1 MKGDMKTYGRLIREA
16 LPYWKVA
23 VVAMLAM
30 TATAAM
36 EPLLPALMA
45 PLIDESLIDKDPKA
59 LIQIPLMI
67 VAVFVFK
74 GIAEYIASVSSQY
87 VANRTVA
94 DIRSEVFAVQLDLP
108 MQDHDAQ
115 EGGRLLSR
123 ITYDVAQVGEAVST
137 AWMVIIKDSLMILGL
152 LAFLIYTSWEMSL
165 ALLVAAPVV
174 SYVVKKAS
182 IKMRRSNQDLQTW
195 TGRLTGLIEE
205 SLMAVKDIKIFSG
218 HDHQQS
224 RFDDINKRLRHEQM
238 RVIKIQ
244 SLNVPLVQILA
255 AITIGIVILI
265 GTQMSAKDLLSP
277 GEFVAYITAMGMIF
291 DPVRR
296 LTGVNATIQRG
307 LAAAESIYEIFD
319 QSLDEQR
326 QASDYSALKQVSLS
340 CESLSFQYKNAESK
354 ALDQVSFQIQAG
366 ETVALVGPSGSGK
379 SSLIASI
386 AGFIEPDAGSI
397 LINGEDIQS
406 WPLAKRRRQ
415 LSLVSQQV
423 NLFDAT
429 IAENIRF
436 GRPDATDEQIRDAAR
451 QAHALEFIDALPD
464 GLDTQVG
471 PFGGRLSGGQRQRIA
486 IARAFIK
493 DAPILL
499 LDEPTS
505 ALDHQS
511 REQVLLG
518 LENLK
523 ANRTTL
529 IISHQ
534 PETLLSIDRTLYL
547 IAGQLAT
554 DSSVL
559 DVASAQTT
567 PPRA

>member
-1 MKGDMKTYGRLIREA
+1 MKGDMRTYGRLIREA

-23 VVAMLAM
+23 VLAMLSMA
-30 TATAAM
+30 ATAAM
-36 EPLLPALMA
+36 EPMLPALMA
-45 PLIDESLIDKDPKA
+45 PLIDESLIDKDPNA
-59 LIQIPLMI
+59 LIQIPLLI

-74 GIAEYIASVSSQY
+74 GVSEYVASVSSQY
-87 VANRTVA
+87 VATRTVA

-108 MQDHDAQ
+108 MTDHDAE

-137 AWMVIIKDSLMILGL
+137 AWMVIIKDTLMILGL
-152 LAFLIYTSWEMSL
+152 LGFLIYTSWQMSL
-165 ALLVAAPVV
+165 ALLVAAPIV
-174 SYVVKKAS
+174 SFVVKKAS
-182 IKMRRSNQDLQTW
+182 VKMRRSNQDLQTW

-205 SLMAVKDIKIFSG
+205 SLLAVKDIKIFGG
-218 HDHQQS
+218 HDNQQEQ
-224 RFDDINKRLRHEQM
+224 FDDINKRLRHEQM

-265 GTQMSAKDLLSP
+265 GTQMSARDLLSP

-319 QSLDEQR
+319 QILDNQRGHSRSHDALPKASL
-326 QASDYSALKQVSLS
+326 AINAVTFSYP
-340 CESLSFQYKNAESK
+340 NAESP
-354 ALDQVSFQIQAG
+354 ALDSVSFDIRPG
-366 ETVALVGPSGSGK
+366 ESVALVGPSGSGK
-379 SSLIASI
+379 SSLIALI
-386 AGFIEPDAGSI
+386 AGFQNPDSGEIRINDEPLTEWS
-397 LINGEDIQS
+397 LS
-406 WPLAKRRRQ
+406 KRRRQ
-415 LSLVSQQV
+415 LSLVGQQV
-423 NLFDAT
+423 NLFDSTVAD
-429 IAENIRF
+429 NIRF
-436 GRPDATDEQIRDAAR
+436 GWPDASDEAVREAAL
-451 QAHALEFIDALPD
+451 QAHALEFIEALPE
-464 GLDTQVG
+464 GFDTPIG
-471 PFGGRLSGGQRQRIA
+471 PFGNRLSGGQRQRIA

-505 ALDHQS
+505 ALDHNS
-511 REQVLLG
+511 REEVLKG

-534 PETLLSIDRTLYL
+534 PETLLSIDRTVSLRDG
-547 IAGQLAT
+547 IIT
-554 DSSVL
+554 
-559 DVASAQTT
+559 
-567 PPRA
+567 R

>member
-1 MKGDMKTYGRLIREA
+1 MKGDMRTYGRLIREA

-23 VVAMLAM
+23 VLAMLSMA
-30 TATAAM
+30 ATAAM
-36 EPLLPALMA
+36 EPMLPALMA
-45 PLIDESLIDKDPKA
+45 PLIDESLIDKDPNA
-59 LIQIPLMI
+59 LIQIPLLI
-67 VAVFVFK
+67 VTVFVFK
-74 GIAEYIASVSSQY
+74 GVSEYVASVSSQY
-87 VANRTVA
+87 VATRTVA

-108 MQDHDAQ
+108 MTDHDAE

-137 AWMVIIKDSLMILGL
+137 AWMVIIKDTLMILGL
-152 LAFLIYTSWEMSL
+152 LGFLIYTSWQMSL
-165 ALLVAAPVV
+165 ALLVAAPIV
-174 SYVVKKAS
+174 SFVVKKAS
-182 IKMRRSNQDLQTW
+182 VKMRRSNQDLQTW

-205 SLMAVKDIKIFSG
+205 SLLAVKDIKIFGG
-218 HDHQQS
+218 HDNQQEQ
-224 RFDDINKRLRHEQM
+224 FDDINKRLRHEQM

-265 GTQMSAKDLLSP
+265 GTQMSARDLLSP

-319 QSLDEQR
+319 QILDNQRGHSRSHDALPKASL
-326 QASDYSALKQVSLS
+326 AINAVTFSYP
-340 CESLSFQYKNAESK
+340 NAESPT
-354 ALDQVSFQIQAG
+354 LDSVSFDIRPG
-366 ETVALVGPSGSGK
+366 ESVALVGPSGSGK
-379 SSLIASI
+379 SSLIALI
-386 AGFIEPDAGSI
+386 AGFQNPDSGEIRINDEPLTEWS
-397 LINGEDIQS
+397 LS
-406 WPLAKRRRQ
+406 KRRRQ
-415 LSLVSQQV
+415 LSLVGQQV
-423 NLFDAT
+423 NLFDSTVAD
-429 IAENIRF
+429 NIRF
-436 GRPDATDEQIRDAAR
+436 GWPDASDEAVREAAL
-451 QAHALEFIDALPD
+451 QAHALEFIEALPE
-464 GLDTQVG
+464 GFDTPIG
-471 PFGGRLSGGQRQRIA
+471 PFGNRLSGGQRQRIA

-505 ALDHQS
+505 ALDHNS
-511 REQVLLG
+511 REEVLKG

-534 PETLLSIDRTLYL
+534 PETLLSIDRTVSLRDG
-547 IAGQLAT
+547 IIT
-554 DSSVL
+554 
-559 DVASAQTT
+559 
-567 PPRA
+567 R

>member
-1 MKGDMKTYGRLIREA
+1 MKGDMRTYGRLIREA

-23 VVAMLAM
+23 VLAMLSMA
-30 TATAAM
+30 ATAAM
-36 EPLLPALMA
+36 EPMLPALMA
-45 PLIDESLIDKDPKA
+45 PLIDESLIDKDPNA
-59 LIQIPLMI
+59 LIQIPLLI

-74 GIAEYIASVSSQY
+74 GVSEYVASVSSQY

-108 MQDHDAQ
+108 MTDHDAE

-137 AWMVIIKDSLMILGL
+137 AWMVIIKDTLMILGL
-152 LAFLIYTSWEMSL
+152 LGFLIYTSWQMSL
-165 ALLVAAPVV
+165 ALLVAAPIV
-174 SYVVKKAS
+174 SFVVKKAS
-182 IKMRRSNQDLQTW
+182 VKMRRSNQDLQTW

-205 SLMAVKDIKIFSG
+205 SLLAVQDIKIFGG
-218 HDHQQS
+218 HDNQQE

-265 GTQMSAKDLLSP
+265 GTQMSARDLLSP

-319 QSLDEQR
+319 QILDNQRGHSRSHDALPKASL
-326 QASDYSALKQVSLS
+326 AINAVTFSYP
-340 CESLSFQYKNAESK
+340 NAESP
-354 ALDQVSFQIQAG
+354 ALDSVSFDIRPG
-366 ETVALVGPSGSGK
+366 ESVALVGPSGSGK
-379 SSLIASI
+379 SSLIALI
-386 AGFIEPDAGSI
+386 AGFQNPDSGEIRINDEP
-397 LINGEDIQS
+397 LTE

-415 LSLVSQQV
+415 LSLVGQQV
-423 NLFDAT
+423 NLFDSTVAD
-429 IAENIRF
+429 NIRF
-436 GRPDATDEQIRDAAR
+436 GWPDASDEAVREAAL
-451 QAHALEFIDALPD
+451 QAHALEFIEALPE
-464 GLDTQVG
+464 GFDTPIG
-471 PFGGRLSGGQRQRIA
+471 PFGNRLSGGQRQRIA

-505 ALDHQS
+505 ALDHNS
-511 REQVLLG
+511 REEVLKG

-534 PETLLSIDRTLYL
+534 PETLLSIDRTVSLRDGV
-547 IAGQLAT
+547 IT
-554 DSSVL
+554 
-559 DVASAQTT
+559 
-567 PPRA
+567 R

>member
-1 MKGDMKTYGRLIREA
+1 MKGDMRTYGRLIREA

-23 VVAMLAM
+23 VLAMLSMA
-30 TATAAM
+30 ATAAM
-36 EPLLPALMA
+36 EPMLPALMA
-45 PLIDESLIDKDPKA
+45 PLIDESLIDKDPNA
-59 LIQIPLMI
+59 LIQIPLLI

-74 GIAEYIASVSSQY
+74 GVSEYVASVSSQY

-108 MQDHDAQ
+108 MTDHDAE

-137 AWMVIIKDSLMILGL
+137 AWMVIIKDTLMILGL
-152 LAFLIYTSWEMSL
+152 LGFLIYTSWQMSL
-165 ALLVAAPVV
+165 ALLVAAPIV
-174 SYVVKKAS
+174 SFVVKKAS
-182 IKMRRSNQDLQTW
+182 VKMRRSNQDLQTW

-205 SLMAVKDIKIFSG
+205 SLLAVQDIKIFGG
-218 HDHQQS
+218 HDNQQE

-265 GTQMSAKDLLSP
+265 GTQMSARDLLSP

-319 QSLDEQR
+319 QILDNQRGHSRSHDALPKASL
-326 QASDYSALKQVSLS
+326 AINAVTFSYP
-340 CESLSFQYKNAESK
+340 NAESPT
-354 ALDQVSFQIQAG
+354 LDSVSFDIRPG
-366 ETVALVGPSGSGK
+366 ESVALVGPSGSGK
-379 SSLIASI
+379 SSLIALI
-386 AGFIEPDAGSI
+386 AGFQNPDSGEIRINDEP
-397 LINGEDIQS
+397 LTE

-415 LSLVSQQV
+415 LSLVGQQV
-423 NLFDAT
+423 NLFDSTVAD
-429 IAENIRF
+429 NIRF
-436 GRPDATDEQIRDAAR
+436 GWPDASDEAVREAAL
-451 QAHALEFIDALPD
+451 QAHALEFIEALPE
-464 GLDTQVG
+464 GFDTPIG
-471 PFGGRLSGGQRQRIA
+471 PFGNRLSGGQRQRIA

-505 ALDHQS
+505 ALDHNS
-511 REQVLLG
+511 REEVLKG

-534 PETLLSIDRTLYL
+534 PETLLSIDRTVSLRDGV
-547 IAGQLAT
+547 IT
-554 DSSVL
+554 
-559 DVASAQTT
+559 
-567 PPRA
+567 R